1 MKTEKILKKFHL
13 DEKKMEEIKNAVA
26 SAETKTSA
34 EISLALSSSSCDYS
48 FWELVFAF
56 ICGIISFCIMI
67 PLTSKINSFIDSSFW
82 IVRDWY
88 LPAFMVLVF
97 SLVVGIVF
105 CFANIP
111 FIDRLVVNK
120 RIRSKFVYNKA
131 LRLFV
136 QSGVYNT
143 KKHNGVLIYFSVLE
157 KQVQII
163 ADVGT
168 VNIIPTEVWTDMA
181 NKLASGFGSGN
192 PYQTIIDSIHE
203 CSEILSKSFPCEEEN
218 PNELPDG
225 LVIVEGGE

>member
-1 MKTEKILKKFHL
+1 MKTEKILKKFDL
-13 DEKKMEEIKNAVA
+13 NDAKMKDIKDAVA
-26 SAETKTSA
+26 KAETKTSA

-48 FWELVFAF
+48 FWELCFAL
-56 ICGIISFCIMI
+56 ICGLISFCIMI
-67 PLTSKINSFIDSSFW
+67 PLTTNISEFIDSKFW

-97 SLVVGIVF
+97 VFVVGIVF

-111 FIDRLVVNK
+111 FIDRLIVNK
-120 RIRSKFVYNKA
+120 KIRNKYVYNKA

-136 QSGVYNT
+136 ESGVYKT
-143 KKHNGVLIYFSVLE
+143 KNHNGILIYFSVIE

-168 VNIIPTEVWTDMA
+168 VEVIPSEVWAKMA
-181 NKLASGFGSGN
+181 EKLASGFASGN
-192 PYQTIIDSIHE
+192 PYQTIIESIQE
-203 CSEILSKSFPCEEEN
+203 CSTILEKTFPCEKEN